1 MFWLARPVLLRS
13 WSPGLWHR
21 VGCVV
26 PTCQTNVIPPYF
38 GWLNWVKVASA
49 VNGKRKYFDRIRN
62 LFQLEYKMGIKS
74 VHPFIW
80 YFKILCSFRERARAP
95 RLSCLF
101 YFACLQRHGA
111 VLTGRPLF
119 NDLNEKVVTATKL
132 ECDQL
137 HGAEFSLS
145 TSASQSPRILELAV
159 SVPSIQEP
167 ATSPFCKP
175 DKSRPH
181 PPIVCL

>member
-1 MFWLARPVLLRS
+1 MFRPARPVLLRS
-13 WSPGLWHR
+13 WSPGSWHR

-26 PTCQTNVIPPYF
+26 PTCQTNVIPSYF

-49 VNGKRKYFDRIRN
+49 VNGKRKYVDHIRN
-62 LFQLEYKMGIKS
+62 LFQLEYKIGIKS

-80 YFKILCSFRERARAP
+80 YFKILCSLRERARAP
-95 RLSCLF
+95 RLSCSF
-101 YFACLQRHGA
+101 CFACLQPHGA
-111 VLTGRPLF
+111 ILTGRPLF
-119 NDLNEKVVTATKL
+119 NDLNEVITASKL

-137 HGAEFSLS
+137 HEAEISLS
-145 TSASQSPRILELAV
+145 TSASQIPRILELAV
-159 SVPSIQEP
+159 SLPCVQEP

-175 DKSRPH
+175 DKSNPH